1 MNLNK
6 FTKKYIFVI
15 LLVLFIT
22 EISFS
27 NTNIKNEA
35 FATAKTQSY
44 TQLAVNWKR
53 TDESDNNI
61 IDTLSSDNS
70 AKYWTERI
78 LDGKVY
84 KELNKIPNGY
94 KPGVLQTYCTVRG
107 YTLENRVVYDYDTLV
122 NLLNPTIDDNN
133 KVWDGKY
140 LTRYYSGYINDWI
153 VNDDKNPYYKNKDF
167 ATWKHSGSGESIRLF
182 RGEFDL
188 PNNMTGKRVYV
199 GILGKDGP
207 EMILPVNDA
216 IMVLVDG
223 KPTDINF
230 STQAVNTI
238 NDNIVKIRTSDGK
251 LHDLNFKRAYHG
263 SFESCTHSNVTQH
276 TDRWHAHLNEGLDGK
291 RFGDITD
298 YLNKSSNNHKIEVIA
313 VDNWEGGGTTKLD
326 VFVVDEANME
336 VSKGGYKIS
345 DNNEVEL
352 EDGVGSFYQGE
363 NAYYKFKVKNTGKEA
378 LSDIT
383 FKDELIDIK
392 VDKTGVYKLS
402 DGSKLNSSN
411 LTIVKIDKDG
421 EKTKKDGEE
430 ALKLLSNLGLGES
443 LEVKDKENI
452 KYLFKL
458 EDLNGSSSKII
469 TNTVECT
476 SHYFN
481 NNLPITKEA
490 NFNVNLLDPNINATI
505 TKNINKIIRDGKEI
519 DIESNKDKLLPD
531 DKVSFEFDIINN
543 SIGNEGS
550 RIPLTNL
557 NISDILS
564 NPYSSGNKNEGL
576 NFEAYNLNN
585 DGTLGN
591 KISNFNSDNFSI
603 EANGKVRVIAKEW
616 TVPEP
621 KKGWEYDVTNTVVL
635 KQNKSELS
643 KSSVKMKIAIPSLY
657 LRKEIVSGSLVD
669 SNSDRTFSI
678 NVKGSDGTDFN
689 IEAKLFN
696 EGNGKNNIYKL
707 NNLKYG
713 VEYTISEVIPANY
726 ELVGIGLID
735 NSNNETGIN
744 SNKLKLSKENN
755 GFTISVKN
763 KKVNNNY
770 LFDDVKAT
778 NIFNG
783 KNNSN

>member
-6 FTKKYIFVI
+6 FTKRYIFVI

-44 TQLAVNWKR
+44 TSLAVNWKR
-53 TDESDNNI
+53 TDESTITNTISQDNI
-61 IDTLSSDNS
+61 SR
-70 AKYWTERI
+70 YWTETT
-78 LDGKVY
+78 LNNKSY
-84 KELNKIPNGY
+84 KELNKMPNGY
-94 KPGVLQTYCTVRG
+94 TPGVLQTYWTVRG
-107 YTLENRVVYDYDTLV
+107 YTLENRIIYDYDTLV
-122 NLLNPTIDDNN
+122 NLLNPTIEDNN

-140 LTRYYSGYINDWI
+140 PTRYYSGYIGYIIND
-153 VNDDKNPYYKNKDF
+153 NNNNSYYKNKDF
-167 ATWKHSGSGESIRLF
+167 ATWEHSGDGESIRLF

-188 PNNMTGKRVYV
+188 PDNMVGKRVYV
-199 GILGKDGP
+199 GILGEDGP

-216 IMVLVDG
+216 LMVLVDG
-223 KPTDINF
+223 KPTDMNF
-230 STQAVNTI
+230 STQAVDTI

-251 LHDLNFKRAYHG
+251 LHDLNFKRAYRG

-276 TDRWHAHLNEGLDGK
+276 TDTWHAHLNEGLDGE

-298 YLNKSSNNHKIEVIA
+298 YLNEGSNNHKIEIIA

-336 VSKGGYKIS
+336 VSKGGYKII

-352 EDGVGSFYQGE
+352 EDGAGRFYPSE
-363 NAYYKFKVKNTGKEA
+363 NAYYKFKVKNTGKEV

-411 LTIVKIDKDG
+411 LTIIKTSIDGK
-421 EKTKKDGEE
+421 ETKKDGEE
-430 ALKLLSNLGLGES
+430 ALEFLSDLSSGES

-458 EDLNGSSSKII
+458 EDLNRSSSKII

-505 TKNINKIIRDGKEI
+505 IKNINKIIREGKEI
-519 DIESNKDKLLPD
+519 DIENNKDKLFPG
-531 DKVSFEFDIINN
+531 DKVSFEFDITNN

-557 NISDILS
+557 NISDTLS
-564 NPYSSGNKNEGL
+564 SPYSNRNKNEGL

-603 EANGKVRVIAKEW
+603 EANGKIRVIAKEW

-621 KKGWEYDVTNTVVL
+621 KKDWEYDVTNTVVL
-635 KQNKSELS
+635 KQKTSELS
-643 KSSVKMKIAIPSLY
+643 KSSVEMKIDTPSLY
-657 LRKEIVSGSLVD
+657 LRKEIVSDSLFD
-669 SNSDRTFSI
+669 LNSDRTFSI

-735 NSNNETGIN
+735 NSNNRININ

-770 LFDDVKAT
+770 FFDDAKAT